1 MTTMT
6 KKQVQKIID
15 AADAVITAMA
25 GTNDDVHP
33 DNHSKMCQLYDE
45 LNDRYATPE
54 IVRELARIALQSL
67 VAKPVAWRYD
77 DGIAKGM
84 AVTVYKCVADSWIAR
99 GYKATPLF
107 EPAPAQQAIQE
118 PKYSDFHDWL
128 KGQNLYA
135 YQVASGEL
143 EASEDEVI
151 NAKATIMDMSMG
163 WRAAIQ
169 SGAQPVIPEN
179 RECIS
184 FDALMAAVSEVTG
197 VKREFD
203 AAPDKCHQIVPFM
216 NFNSLSRIVEI
227 FRSAQHV
234 TEPYKLPNKVTAQD
248 MKETFNYLMSEEEAQ
263 AAANG
268 FNQCLLE
275 LPDVSTDT
283 KRLNWLD
290 AQNARL
296 NEYYGTAYG
305 WRFDA
310 NFQRNAMMLN
320 DCNFP
325 VMTVRQA
332 IDEAML
338 GSASAQDGKS
348 ASTELPNHS
357 NLSTNSPVIPD
368 GWKLVPIEP
377 TEEMIVRGFESRPD
391 ESFSKPEVWEEYAA
405 MSGCKQA
412 AHRAKL
418 CWAAMLAA
426 APTAQ
431 ESE

>member
-1 MTTMT
+1 MTTIT
-6 KKQVQKIID
+6 KKQAQEIID
-15 AADAVITAMA
+15 AADAVITALA

-33 DNHSKMCQLYDE
+33 DNHTKMCQLYDE
-45 LNDRYATPE
+45 LNDRYVTPE
-54 IVRELARIALQSL
+54 IVRELAHIALRSL
-67 VAKPVAWRYD
+67 DAESIAWTDNEELKDANKGYPAYLFAI
-77 DGIAKGM
+77 DGEANKF
-84 AVTVYKCVADSWIAR
+84 ADPRRKIML
-99 GYKATPLF
+99 YT
-107 EPAPAQQAIQE
+107 AP
-118 PKYSDFHDWL
+118 P
-128 KGQNLYA
+128 
-135 YQVASGEL
+135 
-143 EASEDEVI
+143 
-151 NAKATIMDMSMG
+151 
-163 WRAAIQ
+163 
-169 SGAQPVIPEN
+169 AQPV
-179 RECIS
+179 S
-184 FDALMAAVSEVTG
+184 
-197 VKREFD
+197 
-203 AAPDKCHQIVPFM
+203 
-216 NFNSLSRIVEI
+216 
-227 FRSAQHV
+227 
-234 TEPYKLPNKVTAQD
+234 EPYKLPSRVTAQD
-248 MKETFNYLMSEEEAQ
+248 MRETFNYLMSEEEAQ

-290 AQNARL
+290 AQNTRL
-296 NEYYGTAYG
+296 NEYYGTSYG

-357 NLSTNSPVIPD
+357 NLSTNSPGIPD

-391 ESFSKPEVWEEYAA
+391 ESFSEPEAWEEYAA

-426 APTAQ
+426 APTQ
-431 ESE
+431 ESK